1 MAGIEHKSGTE
12 YLYRCTGEEDE
23 EGRQHDHRIF
33 GLSDKAAMD
42 SRIEDDWARC
52 DCGSPIR
59 RVYSFIQRKSMPG
72 HFNLAAG
79 KYVESEKQLTE
90 HYHKLSEEV
99 SERTNLPHEFVPVS
113 QSDTNSLN
121 ITGEG
126 LAATIERRKK
136 LNLPT
141 SDNHHKMA

>member
-1 MAGIEHKSGTE
+1 MDNRKPGTE

-33 GLSDKAAMD
+33 GSYDKAAMD

-59 RVYSFIQRKSMPG
+59 RVYSFIHGKGMPE
-72 HFNLAAG
+72 HYNLAAG
-79 KYVESEKQLTE
+79 KVVSSEKQLTE

-113 QSDTNSLN
+113 QSDTSALN
-121 ITGEG
+121 ITGQG
-126 LAATIERRKK
+126 LSDSIERREK
-136 LNLPT
+136 LDLPI
-141 SDNHHKMA
+141 SDNHRKMA